1 MLTGRQP
8 ISVLLSVELRDD
20 VQVGESGLQEA
31 LLVALHL
38 YGSEPLGDRPAG
50 RQRRRDSL
58 VQQRMGQAA
67 RTDVN
72 DDIPQ

>member
-8 ISVLLSVELRDD
+8 ITERISVLLSVELRDD
-20 VQVGESGLQEA
+20 VQVGESSLQEA

-38 YGSEPLGDRPAG
+38 YGSEPLGDRTTC

-58 VQQRMGQAA
+58 VQQRMGQAE
-67 RTDVN
+67 RTG
-72 DDIPQ
+72 QM